1 MANTLYDRTIA
12 FAGLCQAAALVQ
24 QVARNGQCD
33 TDAFETSIRAILCT
47 DPKDTVSV
55 FGHERNLKL
64 GLETMVNGIDNSTTG
79 SELTRYI
86 ISLLALQKKLSAR
99 NDAMS
104 QLGDRIDMLARQTE
118 HFDLF
123 EDQMISNLASV
134 YLDVISPIGPR
145 IQITG
150 TPAVLQQTI
159 SQNKVRALLL
169 SGIRCAVLWN
179 QVGGKRRHLIF
190 GRKKMVEQ
198 AKQLLQHT

>member
-33 TDAFETSIRAILCT
+33 KDAFETSLQAIICM

-64 GLETMVNGIDNSTTG
+64 GLETMVNGIDGSTNG

-86 ISLLALQKKLSAR
+86 ISLLALQKKLSGR

-104 QLGDRIDMLARQTE
+104 QLGDRLDMLSRQTE
-118 HFDLF
+118 HFDLL
-123 EDQMISNLASV
+123 EDQMLSNLASV

-150 TPAVLQQTI
+150 TPAVLQQTT

-169 SGIRCAVLWN
+169 GGIRCAVLWN

-198 AKQLLQHT
+198 AKQILQHI